1 MTILEKKLIY
11 SPEQPY
17 EKPYLS
23 KVGEADILKVQVSG
37 TSTCSIKAYGR
48 LSPLMD
54 EQELAV
60 IKDTDYSIVNIIS
73 SSGIYTIPCEGYN
86 EIKLEATIPGEGMSC
101 YVVRGES
108 SDD

>member
-1 MTILEKKLIY
+1 MTILEKELIY
-11 SPEQPY
+11 SPELPY
-17 EKPYLS
+17 EKPYSS

-37 TSTCSIKAYGR
+37 FGTCSIKAYGR

-54 EQELAV
+54 ENELSI
-60 IKDTDYSIVNIIS
+60 IKDSDYSIVSIIM
-73 SSGIYTIPCEGYN
+73 SSGIYTIPCEGLN
-86 EIKLEATIPGEGMSC
+86 EVKLEAIVPGEGMSC